1 MAVRTSEPSAVRRY
15 SPGGM
20 PVSALRAGL
29 LCLLLWAPAP
39 GPAYAAEPQSEPGK
53 VLSREELREHHRQLR
68 EATPEQRLELFRS
81 LPSEKREQIRRTHR
95 RWKQLKPEGQE
106 RLRKNFRRWR
116 EFSPGQ
122 RHQLKEQYRRWQ
134 ELDPDQ
140 RRRLR
145 EELRAHRRW
154 PGRGQPH
161 LRPQRPS
168 SDR

>member
-1 MAVRTSEPSAVRRY
+1 MRTSEPSPVRWN
-15 SPGGM
+15 SHGGM
-20 PVSALRAGL
+20 PVSALLAGL
-29 LCLLLWAPAP
+29 LCLLLWVLAP

-53 VLSREELREHHRQLR
+53 ILSRKELR

-81 LPSEKREQIRRTHR
+81 LPPEKREQIRRTHR
-95 RWKQLKPEGQE
+95 RWQQLQPERRE

-116 EFSPGQ
+116 ELSPGQ
-122 RHQLKEQYRRWQ
+122 RHKLKEQYRRWQ
-134 ELDPDQ
+134 ELDPNQ

-145 EELRAHRRW
+145 EELRAHRRR

-168 SDR
+168 SNR